1 MLGRPFGGRPE
12 RRVHLLVHSIGLIFV
27 ALSLAGIAYL
37 LLASS
42 VVTRFMSV
50 RAPHASQRPA
60 VTLLKP
66 LHFDSPGLEEDLAT
80 FLVQRYDAPLQIVFG
95 VQSANDPAIAI
106 VNHLKA
112 RHPDI
117 DIELVVDE
125 RAYGQNAK
133 VSNLINMAERA
144 RHEIVVLSDSD
155 ISVTPDWL
163 SKVVGALLQP
173 GVGAVT
179 CPYTGRAG
187 HSAWSTLAAMGTSYD
202 FLPSVVFGTFWG
214 IAHACL
220 GSTIALRR
228 STLAQI
234 GGFEAFCDYLADDYE
249 IGRAVRQ
256 RGLRI
261 AVVPLAVS
269 HRCTE
274 ESIRELFSHELRWS
288 RTIRVLR
295 PFEHVGTLITYPFPL
310 ALAAIALLGGG
321 FYGAALFAAALG
333 ARIVLKTSV
342 ERAFGTFA
350 GPLWLLPVRDTI
362 SMAVFLLSFFGQK
375 VAWRGARYEVRPSG
389 AMSQL

>member
-1 MLGRPFGGRPE
+1 M
-12 RRVHLLVHSIGLIFV
+12 
-27 ALSLAGIAYL
+27 AL
-37 LLASS
+37 
-42 VVTRFMSV
+42 
-50 RAPHASQRPA
+50 RAPHAAEHPP

-66 LHFDSPGLEEDLAT
+66 LHFDSPGLEEDLDT
-80 FLVQRYDAPLQIVFG
+80 FLAQNYDAPVQIVFG
-95 VQSANDPAIAI
+95 VQSTSDPAISI
-106 VNHLKA
+106 VKHLQS
-112 RHPDI
+112 RHPDV

-125 RAYGQNAK
+125 RAYGHNAK
-133 VSNLINMAERA
+133 VSNLINMAEHA
-144 RHEIVVLSDSD
+144 KHEILVLSDSD
-155 ISVTPDWL
+155 ISVAPDWL

-179 CPYTGRAG
+179 CPYTGLAG
-187 HSAWSTLAAMGTSYD
+187 QSAWSTLAAMGTSYD

-214 IAHACL
+214 IARACL
-220 GSTIALRR
+220 GSTIALRH
-228 STLAQI
+228 STVKQI
-234 GGFEAFCDYLADDYE
+234 GGFEAFRDFLADDYE

-261 AVVPLAVS
+261 TMMPLAVS

-274 ESIRELFSHELRWS
+274 EGVRELFSHELRWS

-295 PFEHVGTLITYPFPL
+295 PSEHVGTLITYPFPL

-321 FYGAALFAAALG
+321 FYGAGALLFALG

-375 VAWRGARYEVRPSG
+375 VAWRGARYQVRPSG

>member
-1 MLGRPFGGRPE
+1 M
-12 RRVHLLVHSIGLIFV
+12 HLLVHYLAWTFV
-27 ALSLAGIAYL
+27 GLSLAGTAYTF
-37 LLASS
+37 LAAS
-42 VVTRFMSV
+42 VLTRFMAA
-50 RAPHASQRPA
+50 RPPASGELPA

-66 LHFDSPGLEEDLAT
+66 LHFDSPGLEEDLDT
-80 FLVQRYDAPLQIVFG
+80 FLAQRYGAPIQIVFG
-95 VQSANDPAIAI
+95 VQSVNDPAIT
-106 VNHLKA
+106 VVRHLQA
-112 RHPDI
+112 RHPGI

-125 RAYGQNAK
+125 RSYGHNAK
-133 VSNLINMAERA
+133 VSNLINMAEHA
-144 RHEIVVLSDSD
+144 KHEVIVLSDGD
-155 ISVTPDWL
+155 ISVAPDWL

-179 CPYTGRAG
+179 CPYTGLAG
-187 HSAWSTLAAMGTSYD
+187 QSAWSTLAAMGTSYD
-202 FLPSVVFGTFWG
+202 FLPSVLFGTFWG

-228 STLAQI
+228 ATLSQI
-234 GGFEAFCDYLADDYE
+234 GGFEAFSDYLADDYE

-256 RGLRI
+256 RGLR
-261 AVVPLAVS
+261 VSMLPLAVS

-274 ESIRELFSHELRWS
+274 ESIGELFSHELRWS

-310 ALAAIALLGGG
+310 ALAGIALLGAG
-321 FYGAALFAAALG
+321 FYGLSALVLALC

-350 GPLWLLPVRDTI
+350 GPLWLLPVRDII

-375 VAWRGARYEVRPSG
+375 VAWRGARYQVRPSG

>member
-1 MLGRPFGGRPE
+1 M
-12 RRVHLLVHSIGLIFV
+12 HLLAHFIGWLFV
-27 ALSLAGIAYL
+27 ALSSAGSIYL

-42 VVTRFMSV
+42 VVTRFMAV
-50 RAPHASQRPA
+50 RAPHASEQPS

-66 LHFDSPGLEEDLAT
+66 LHFDSPGLEEDLDT
-80 FLVQRYDAPLQIVFG
+80 FLAQDYGAPIQIVFG
-95 VQSANDPAIAI
+95 VQDVNDPAITI
-106 VNHLKA
+106 VKHLKA
-112 RHPDI
+112 RHPGV

-125 RAYGQNAK
+125 RAYGHNAK
-133 VSNLINMAERA
+133 VSNLINMAEHA

-179 CPYTGRAG
+179 CPYTGLAG
-187 HSAWSTLAAMGTSYD
+187 QSAWSTLAAMGTSYD

-214 IAHACL
+214 IANACL

-228 STLAQI
+228 STLAKI
-234 GGFEAFCDYLADDYE
+234 GSFEAFSDYLADDYE
-249 IGRAVRQ
+249 LGRAVRQ
-256 RGLRI
+256 RGLRV
-261 AVVPLAVS
+261 AVMPLAVS

-274 ESIRELFSHELRWS
+274 ESMGELFSHELRWS

-295 PFEHVGTLITYPFPL
+295 PIEHVGTLITYPFPL

-321 FYGAALFAAALG
+321 FYGLAVISAALG

-342 ERAFGTFA
+342 DRAFGTYA

-362 SMAVFLLSFFGQK
+362 SLAVFLLSFFGQK
-375 VAWRGARYEVRPSG
+375 VAWRGARYQVRPSG